1 MARPE
6 AQRDNGIIDLQA
18 SIRALDALPG
28 RERAPLA
35 MLIASHF
42 LEYAAYEMA
51 VAQDAEEVS
60 EIILMAARLDM
71 AVRRRSDGALSDI
84 SAQMLRER

>member
-1 MARPE
+1 
-6 AQRDNGIIDLQA
+6 
-18 SIRALDALPG
+18 
-28 RERAPLA
+28 

-51 VAQDAEEVS
+51 VAQNAEEVS

-71 AVRRRSDGALSDI
+71 AARRRADDALSDI